1 MLYINNL
8 DNLYNICNGSYFLL
22 ELIFV
27 QGLPAKSRMV
37 CYLEWVKW
45 ITQKWFAADIEK
57 QQKKSDISFD
67 SHQRHFLCDQIE
79 HWQYC
84 LTKYIL
90 ESFINANKAPLIA
103 HFIASDNYFLQFTT
117 KWNTLSCQ
125 HFHSED
131 SECPER
137 STALRIVLII
147 LTLDFN
153 HGVYWP

>member
-1 MLYINNL
+1 MFKV
-8 DNLYNICNGSYFLL
+8 CLL
-22 ELIFV
+22 SVE
-27 QGLPAKSRMV
+27 
-37 CYLEWVKW
+37 
-45 ITQKWFAADIEK
+45 WFAIWIESNESHK
-57 QQKKSDISFD
+57 NDLLQILKNSKKKSDISFD
-67 SHQRHFLCDQIE
+67 SHQTHFLCDQIE